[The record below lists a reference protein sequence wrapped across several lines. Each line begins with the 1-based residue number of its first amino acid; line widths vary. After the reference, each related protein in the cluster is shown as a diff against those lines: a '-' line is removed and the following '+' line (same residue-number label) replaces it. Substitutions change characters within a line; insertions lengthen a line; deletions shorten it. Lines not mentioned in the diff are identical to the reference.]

1 MIKLKENV
9 FMKKIVFIMLGIVM
23 ISVVGCS
30 SSGNL
35 EAEEAAVKSAKAW
48 LALVDSEKYEE
59 SWHEAAGFFKS
70 AVPKVQWLQSMKSMR
85 KPMGKNTSRKL
96 QSTLYFTSLPGAPDG
111 EYIVIKYDSSFEN
124 KRHALET
131 VTPMLDKD
139 GKWRVSGY
147 LMK

>member
-1 MIKLKENV
+1 METV
-9 FMKKIVFIMLGIVM
+9 FMKKFVLVIMGIG
-23 ISVVGCS
+23 IIGIIGCS
-30 SSGNL
+30 SSGNS
-35 EAEEAAVKSAKAW
+35 EAEKAAIRSAKTW

-96 QSTLYFTSLPGAPDG
+96 QSKLYLTSLPGAPDG
-111 EYIVIKYDSSFEN
+111 EYVVIKYDSSFAN

-131 VTPMLDKD
+131 VTPLLDKD

-147 LMK
+147 FMK